1 MPRWYLKRDGVKE
14 TFELI
19 KDYHFVVPSSI
30 DKKKC
35 SNFADYDKI
44 SVIMTP
50 GPHFVLGAKPLDNS
64 TAQDCPFL
72 AFDSNN
78 FYGTKTM
85 FLIDKGNDNC
95 GAFNLDP
102 KFSLGS
108 SKLENIFNAFNA
120 TDPLKQN
127 EFDVE
132 ESNRFHFT
140 QAICRQLGLLESEG
154 LLKFVVE
161 NAVKD

>member
-64 TAQDCPFL
+64 TVQDCPFL
-72 AFDSNN
+72 AFDSNH

-85 FLIDKGNDNC
+85 FLIKEMIIV
-95 GAFNLDP
+95 ALSTLIPSFLWEVQNLRT
-102 KFSLGS
+102 S
-108 SKLENIFNAFNA
+108 STL
-120 TDPLKQN
+120 
-127 EFDVE
+127 
-132 ESNRFHFT
+132 SM
-140 QAICRQLGLLESEG
+140 QLIP
-154 LLKFVVE
+154 
-161 NAVKD
+161 